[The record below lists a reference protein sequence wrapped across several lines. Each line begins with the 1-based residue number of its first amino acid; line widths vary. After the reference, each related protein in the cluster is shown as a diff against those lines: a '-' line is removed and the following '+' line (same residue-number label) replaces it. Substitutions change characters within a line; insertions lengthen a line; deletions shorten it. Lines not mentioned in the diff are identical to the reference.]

1 MKWLIILQLFLP
13 NSIKTPGV
21 GIELNY
27 EQLCPVTQVLTSV
40 PGIPPEVRD
49 KVLLNYGYL
58 GNNQEYAIDLLV
70 PFELGGVISLKNL
83 WPIPYESRRDTL
95 IKKVKLEHF
104 LHALVCEN
112 TLTLQEAQEEISD
125 NWIKTFQ
132 RYFKER

>member
-13 NSIKTPGV
+13 KSELTPGV
-21 GIELNY
+21 GIELAY
-27 EQLCPVTQVLTSV
+27 DKICPVTQVLTGV
-40 PGIPPEVRD
+40 PGIPETVRD

-58 GNNQEYAIDLLV
+58 GNKQEYTIDLLV

-95 IKKVKLEHF
+95 VKKVKLEHF
-104 LHALVCEN
+104 LHALVCDN